1 MQVIKITICLP
12 RVGGSLRLPPLTV
25 GSWASYSQSIE
36 GRLLSVMV
44 QKSESF
50 VCIILYIYI
59 LYIFLCVVIW
69 QNDLF
74 LYFISSF
81 YVSKGSTYKGSCS
94 MCSDLWLILLTF
106 AYMFVFTMCLFMH
119 VLTLIFYFFLYFPIN
134 TAFKCSKDLVLLC
147 NIYSCTD
154 WVVINTWRSFN
165 CLPINDVLYRMLLF
179 QGKYR

>member
-12 RVGGSLRLPPLTV
+12 RVDGSLRLPPLTV

-36 GRLLSVMV
+36 GRLLSVIV

-106 AYMFVFTMCLFMH
+106 AYMFVFTMCFFMH
-119 VLTLIFYFFLYFPIN
+119 VLTLIFFFFFCI
-134 TAFKCSKDLVLLC
+134 FLLIPLLKAQKILC
-147 NIYSCTD
+147 YY
-154 WVVINTWRSFN
+154 VIFIHGSLSIHGGVST
-165 CLPINDVLYRMLLF
+165 VY
-179 QGKYR
+179 Q